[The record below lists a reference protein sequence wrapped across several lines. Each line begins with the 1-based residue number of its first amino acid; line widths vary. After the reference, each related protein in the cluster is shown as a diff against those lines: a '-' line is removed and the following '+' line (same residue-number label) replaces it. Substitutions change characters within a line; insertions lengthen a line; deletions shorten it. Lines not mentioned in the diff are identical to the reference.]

1 MPFGT
6 DLHELNKL
14 IHLIEGKF
22 VVPPSEYDRRFVRGN
37 DATLCLFTWT
47 TCRYCHH
54 AATGAMDAES
64 LEKQREAKATE
75 KTRRACRHYARPPVE
90 WGMQFDC
97 SEERRGEHS
106 VECLLRNQITALR
119 GTARHV
125 ATQSSRSD
133 INEAADSAWGDLIS
147 PHNRLDDTGTP

>member
-14 IHLIEGKF
+14 IYLMEGKF

-75 KTRRACRHYARPPVE
+75 KTVAVHADIMHGHLLSGACSLTAAR
-90 WGMQFDC
+90 
-97 SEERRGEHS
+97 SEEESIQWS
-106 VECLLRNQITALR
+106 VYYAIKSQR
-119 GTARHV
+119 
-125 ATQSSRSD
+125 
-133 INEAADSAWGDLIS
+133 
-147 PHNRLDDTGTP
+147 